1 MSQPGRSTSP
11 NPALVAAFLA
21 ALLPAG
27 SLAAAADAL
36 PAPAPTPSGPQILY
50 LSATPAVV
58 HGGQSVVWDVRTT
71 PDVVSVDAR
80 VSLYALQLHRRSP
93 GRFFLSFQVPR
104 GLPWFFHG
112 NYRLDVRA
120 HSAQGAIVHRSI
132 SLDFQ

>member
-1 MSQPGRSTSP
+1 
-11 NPALVAAFLA
+11 VAAFLA